1 MINLFYL
8 VLPVNP
14 WFKNILDCVLEH
26 FINKLKIHLLN
37 SVENIHWNPAI
48 GFKTAAAAQV
58 LSCAQF
64 FATPWGVAC
73 QALLSMGFSRQ
84 EYQSGLPGPLL
95 GELPDPGI
103 EPEFS
108 VSCISET
115 TREAPGLM
123 THAVKKTSEKT
134 FFLLTFLKW
143 KSHSW
148 HCFKRPMTNLYPRIL
163 FCILAPDNIP
173 NCILNISS

>member
-64 FATPWGVAC
+64 FATPWGVDC

-134 FFLLTFLKW
+134 FFKMKISFMTLLQK
-143 KSHSW
+143 
-148 HCFKRPMTNLYPRIL
+148 TNDKFVSPDSIL
-163 FCILAPDNIP
+163 HL
-173 NCILNISS
+173 SSRQYTQLHT